1 MARSGP
7 RGGVVR
13 KSRFNEEQ
21 IIAILKDAEAGI
33 APDELCRRHGITR
46 GSLYRWKAKY
56 GGMEVS
62 EARRLRQLEEESAA
76 EARRGRAAAR
86 QTSVAGGCHKKGGG
100 PQMQRQAVGGIRS
113 EAAGSERRAS
123 RLIPIH
129 RPACRHQLRKSED
142 PRLRQ
147 RLPRPPAAP

>member
-21 IIAILKDAEAGI
+21 IIAILKEAEAGI

-62 EARRLRQLEEESAA
+62 EAGGPRQVGEGNRELRRTAAGVLRGERAVQAGGTKKA
-76 EARRGRAAAR
+76 GGPRGR
-86 QTSVAGGCHKKGGG
+86 
-100 PQMQRQAVGGIRS
+100 
-113 EAAGSERRAS
+113 RRDG
-123 RLIPIH
+123 
-129 RPACRHQLRKSED
+129 E
-142 PRLRQ
+142 
-147 RLPRPPAAP
+147 